1 MRYVYHQ
8 RIVKFY
14 MRQCQKMAGDN
25 FILEQAC
32 LQILFNR
39 KGFVDLSIMFGM
51 FYTKDVPFE

>member
-1 MRYVYHQ
+1 
-8 RIVKFY
+8 

-39 KGFVDLSIMFGM
+39 KGFTDWYYLRLHAE
-51 FYTKDVPFE
+51 TKPNLFDFFIFTGSVTE